1 MYTAVCVRS
10 FRRYATYR
18 AATWARVITNTVFG
32 FIISYTYLALWQVR
46 PHLGGYD
53 LSSALTYVWIGQGLL
68 SVTAL
73 NDLGALSDLQT
84 RISNGDVAVDLY
96 RPVDLQAWWLACD
109 LGRAGY
115 QMLANAAVPMLI
127 GGLAFH
133 LRLPQ
138 GSVRSV
144 VACWTAAAVSLLLA
158 LVVGY
163 AIRYLVALTAF
174 WLLDVRG
181 VQLVYFLAC
190 SFFGGFFLPVTLFP
204 PLLEAVSRA
213 LPFVAV
219 FQVPADVFLQ
229 RYDAGGTLAAL
240 GLQLAW
246 AAVLLGLGRTMQA
259 RATLKVVVQG
269 G

>member
-1 MYTAVCVRS
+1 MYAAVCVRS

-18 AATWARVITNTVFG
+18 AATAARVITNTVFG

-68 SVTAL
+68 SVAAL
-73 NDLGALSDLQT
+73 NDLGALTDLQT
-84 RISNGDVAVDLY
+84 RITNGDVAVDLY
-96 RPVDLQAWWLACD
+96 RPVDMQAWWLACD

-115 QMLANAAVPMLI
+115 QMLANAVVPILV
-127 GGLAFH
+127 GSLAFH
-133 LRLPQ
+133 LRVPQ
-138 GSVRSV
+138 GSGLQI
-144 VACWTAAAVSLLLA
+144 AAAWCAFALSLLLA

-163 AIRYLVALTAF
+163 AIRYLVALTGF

-190 SFFGGFFLPVTLFP
+190 SFFGGFFLPVSLFP
-204 PLLEAVSRA
+204 PVLEAISRA

-219 FQVPADVFLQ
+219 FQVPTDILLQ
-229 RYDAGGTLAAL
+229 HYDTAGTLTAL
-240 GLQLAW
+240 ALQAVW
-246 AAVLLGLGRTMQA
+246 AAVLLGLGRLMQA
-259 RATLKVVVQG
+259 RAAFKVVVQG